1 MGLQQPPTMMGVTGV
16 TSGSLGSSR
25 NQSTVNALNRSTSPV
40 AADTA
45 LALRAPAG
53 GLQSPADAIDAML
66 SLEMTAEQH
75 LRMII
80 ALLILQMLLGKDTDD
95 STSSA
100 NELAKLAIGL
110 DALGG
115 RNQPVIF
122 TSTHIVQM
130 QYQSTLVYSDL
141 GELQPHQPT
150 DSNPWVSGGGGQ
162 DDPGSR
168 LDVTA

>member
-1 MGLQQPPTMMGVTGV
+1 MGLQQPPTMTGVTGV

-25 NQSTVNALNRSTSPV
+25 NQSTVNALSRSTSPI

-45 LALRAPAG
+45 LSVRTPSG
-53 GLQSPADAIDAML
+53 GLQSPADVIDAML
-66 SLEMTAEQH
+66 SLEMATEQR
-75 LRMII
+75 LRMVI
-80 ALLILQMLLGKDTDD
+80 ALLILQMLLGKDSDD

-141 GELQPHQPT
+141 AVETFAQA
-150 DSNPWVSGGGGQ
+150 GGGGQ